1 MSLYDFTRSDW
12 GARPASYVKPLDYS
26 QVRDLIVHYPG
37 TASPIARDDESIR
50 RALRGWQD
58 YHIDKKGWSDLA
70 YNVAVDQ
77 MGRVWEGRGYDRR
90 DGATSG
96 RGGTSMSILGMVA
109 NNEAPTEQML
119 AGIDRVFQEALR
131 RNGGAA
137 KGWHSK
143 FVSTTC
149 PGDFLRDWG
158 KLGFPVSG
166 AVTIPVIVEP
176 SRPVGQSLPAP
187 DFPLDNGCHSHGTN
201 AYFGPR
207 YPLSDTRSVS
217 GYYTHREDLLVWQ
230 RRMQERGWRIR
241 PDGLYGD
248 ETARVARDFQ
258 NEKGLAADALV
269 GRDTWNAAWESPVT

>member
-1 MSLYDFTRSDW
+1 
-12 GARPASYVKPLDYS
+12 
-26 QVRDLIVHYPG
+26 
-37 TASPIARDDESIR
+37 
-50 RALRGWQD
+50 
-58 YHIDKKGWSDLA
+58 
-70 YNVAVDQ
+70 
-77 MGRVWEGRGYDRR
+77 
-90 DGATSG
+90 
-96 RGGTSMSILGMVA
+96 MSILGMVA

-149 PGDFLRDWG
+149 PGNFLRDWG

-166 AVTIPVIVEP
+166 VVTLPVIVEP

-217 GYYTHREDLLVWQ
+217 GYYTHLEDLLVWQ

>member
-12 GARPASYVKPLDYS
+12 GARPASHVNPLDYS

-96 RGGTSMSILGMVA
+96 RGGTSMSILAMVG
-109 NNEAPTEQML
+109 NDEAPTEQML

-149 PGDFLRDWG
+149 PGNFLRDWG

-166 AVTIPVIVEP
+166 VVTLPVIVEP
-176 SRPVGQSLPAP
+176 SRPVGQSLTAP

-207 YPLSDTRSVS
+207 YPLSNTRP
-217 GYYTHREDLLVWQ
+217 
-230 RRMQERGWRIR
+230 I
-241 PDGLYGD
+241 
-248 ETARVARDFQ
+248 
-258 NEKGLAADALV
+258 
-269 GRDTWNAAWESPVT
+269 